1 MVRVSIV
8 NGTSGSPGTGSE
20 DGSAPLSPTVG
31 TAIPA
36 ARVITV
42 RMTIETSGAGITVVT
57 FGKNTIRARPAAM
70 SG

>member
-1 MVRVSIV
+1 MV
-8 NGTSGSPGTGSE
+8 NGTSGRPGTGRE

-36 ARVITV
+36 ATVITV
-42 RMTIETSGAGITVVT
+42 RMTMETSGAGTTVVIL
-57 FGKNTIRARPAAM
+57 GKNTISASPAAI